1 MPQIWC
7 VGLPSGQPRWIGW
20 VRWMNIKRNTCIAS
34 HVRLATDLKRE
45 ETHVGD
51 GNVDTGFAELAL
63 ASTATSACALTRP
76 LPGYFADLA

>member
-1 MPQIWC
+1 
-7 VGLPSGQPRWIGW
+7 
-20 VRWMNIKRNTCIAS
+20 
-34 HVRLATDLKRE
+34 VRLATDLKRE

-63 ASTATSACALTRP
+63 ASTASSACALTQP

>member
-1 MPQIWC
+1 
-7 VGLPSGQPRWIGW
+7 
-20 VRWMNIKRNTCIAS
+20 MNIKRNTCIAS

-63 ASTATSACALTRP
+63 ASTANSACALTRP